1 MTRIIEYQVGEEAG
15 FTIAQEPDYDKQ
27 AAMKAYLE
35 DHPEVLEDVEAETG
49 RKPTIEEVMERA
61 KIIEESVVLDY
72 TDFEKKYKL
81 VPNHFT
87 DAHPFMFETFG
98 NELEFV
104 LNALKRR
111 PKRVWTLVDGDNGT
125 SWITAGY
132 HLVNRAGYFVT
143 LSDWERE
150 DEQYLYD

>member
-1 MTRIIEYQVGEEAG
+1 MTKILHYQIGELG
-15 FTIAQEPDYDKQ
+15 FTVETLPDGDPRQ
-27 AAMKAYLE
+27 ALQRHFE
-35 DHPEVLEDVEAETG
+35 ERPEILDAIGAETG
-49 RKPTIEEVMERA
+49 RKPTIEEVMEHA
-61 KIIEESVVLDY
+61 KLTQEETVPDWN
-72 TDFEKKYKL
+72 DFEKKYKL
-81 VPNHFT
+81 VPNHFK

-132 HLVNRAGYFVT
+132 HLVNRVGYFVT